1 MNDSILHN
9 LDLYFNDI
17 ETLHQLFENKGY
29 SLDSYCDESHYSCK
43 KIVSNNRI
51 DLFYDFEFKVSDEL
65 IGLQFIF
72 PFISHVE
79 SKQLLSALLFFKQLF
94 KVKDRN
100 FSDFSIRLNLKSKT
114 FVFLN
119 DLINITFKSNVVDCR
134 YSFYIL
140 NAYPIKYVL
149 YNTNDLEEITFE
161 LLYSRLINT
170 FADEFRN
177 TLDLTSEQITNEH
190 ITLVQMLKY

>member
-29 SLDSYCDESHYSCK
+29 SLASYCDESHYSCK

-51 DLFYDFEFKVSDEL
+51 DLFYDFEFKVTDEL
-65 IGLQFIF
+65 IGLQFVF
-72 PFISHVE
+72 PFISNAE
-79 SKQLLSALLFFKQLF
+79 LKQLLSALLFFKQLF

-100 FSDFSIRLNLKSKT
+100 SSDFSIRIDPNSKT

-119 DLINITFKSNVVDCR
+119 DLINITFKANVVNCR

-140 NAYPIKYVL
+140 NAYPIKHVL
-149 YNTNDLEEITFE
+149 YNTNDLEDITFE
-161 LLYSRLINT
+161 LLYSRLIET
-170 FADEFRN
+170 FADEFRS
-177 TLDLTSEQITNEH
+177 TLDLTSEQIKNEH
-190 ITLVQMLKY
+190 VTLVQMLKY